1 MQGQIALLAKEANGG
16 VYQSVHGK
24 HSHLWLLLIKHDIPL
39 KSAVFHAGPG
49 GTICTPYADDW
60 QCHCPQHRVDTSD
73 AELLKDAK
81 EQ

>member
-1 MQGQIALLAKEANGG
+1 MNFNNTLDVQGQIALLAKEANGG
-16 VYQSVHGK
+16 VYQSVHRK

-60 QCHCPQHRVDTSD
+60 QCHCPQH
-73 AELLKDAK
+73 
-81 EQ
+81 